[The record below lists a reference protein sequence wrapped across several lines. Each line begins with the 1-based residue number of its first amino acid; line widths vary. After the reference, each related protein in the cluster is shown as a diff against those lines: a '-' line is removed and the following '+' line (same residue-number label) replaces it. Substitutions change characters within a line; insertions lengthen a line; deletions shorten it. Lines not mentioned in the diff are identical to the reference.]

1 MTQADNHKLFN
12 PILNCCEPLFALAAP
27 LRDDSKASKLSE
39 DFREQ
44 VLNEMTAI
52 EKRAFDL
59 QIGMVELKDAKY
71 ALTAF
76 IDELVLNSSW
86 TARNEWMAKP
96 LQLEFFGEH
105 TAGEGFF
112 SRLATLRQGGE
123 ENVNLLEVFYYCL
136 QLGFE
141 GVYRVK
147 GLEHLMALQV
157 DLRAQID
164 SYRGTMD
171 HTLASNGLPT
181 HALINQVRRQVPY
194 WVIAVVTVATV
205 FFTYIGYSIA
215 SGNLAEASIDTIEKS
230 QVLINN
236 ATTSRH
242 D

>member
-1 MTQADNHKLFN
+1 MTTPTENYFN
-12 PILNCCEPLFALAAP
+12 PILHCCEPLFALAAP
-27 LRDDSKASKLSE
+27 LAEDHKASQLPA

-44 VLNEMTAI
+44 ILNELTI
-52 EKRAFDL
+52 IDKRGFDL

-86 TARNEWMAKP
+86 LQREEWMARP

-112 SRLATLRQGGE
+112 TRLATLRQGGE

-141 GVYRVK
+141 GVYRIK
-147 GLEHLMALQV
+147 GIEHLMALQV

-164 SYRGTMD
+164 SYRGPMEQV
-171 HTLASNGLPT
+171 LASSGRPT

-194 WVIAVVTVATV
+194 WVIAAVTIAVV
-205 FFTYIGYSIA
+205 FFTYIGYAVVS
-215 SGNLAEASIDTIEKS
+215 SNVAEASVATID
-230 QVLINN
+230 N
-236 ATTSRH
+236 ARELMLKNSELPN
-242 D
+242 

>member
-1 MTQADNHKLFN
+1 MTTPAANYFN
-12 PILNCCEPLFALAAP
+12 SILHCCEPLFALAAP
-27 LRDDSKASKLSE
+27 LSDDRKASKLPA

-44 VLNEMTAI
+44 ILNELTAI
-52 EKRAFDL
+52 DKRGFDL

-86 TARNEWMAKP
+86 PQREEWMARP

-112 SRLATLRQGGE
+112 TRLATLRQGGE

-141 GVYRVK
+141 GVYRIK
-147 GLEHLMALQV
+147 GIEHLMALQV

-164 SYRGTMD
+164 GYRGPMD
-171 HTLASNGLPT
+171 HALANSGRPT

-194 WVIAVVTVATV
+194 WVIAVVTIAVV
-205 FFTYIGYSIA
+205 FFTYIGYAVFS
-215 SGNLAEASIDTIEKS
+215 SKLAEASISKVDTAREVILKS
-230 QVLINN
+230 TALQP
-236 ATTSRH
+236 
-242 D
+242 

>member
-1 MTQADNHKLFN
+1 MKPTATENFFN
-12 PILNCCEPLFALAAP
+12 PILHCCEPLFALAAP
-27 LRDDSKASKLSE
+27 LAEDHKARQLPS

-44 VLNEMTAI
+44 ILNEMTAI
-52 EKRAFDL
+52 DKRGFDL

-86 TARNEWMAKP
+86 PQRDEWMARP

-112 SRLATLRQGGE
+112 TRLTTLRQGGE

-141 GVYRVK
+141 GVYRIK
-147 GLEHLMALQV
+147 GIEHLMALQV

-164 SYRGTMD
+164 SYRGPMD
-171 HTLASNGLPT
+171 HALALSGTPT

-194 WVIAVVTVATV
+194 WVIAVTTIAVV
-205 FFTYIGYSIA
+205 FFTYIGYTVFS
-215 SGNLAEASIDTIEKS
+215 SNLANESVTQIATVEDII
-230 QVLINN
+230 LNN
-236 ATTSRH
+236 SAVPR
-242 D
+242 

>member
-1 MTQADNHKLFN
+1 MSQTKTNTLFN

-27 LRDDSKASKLSE
+27 LRSDSKARQLQA
-39 DFREQ
+39 DYREQ
-44 VLNEMTAI
+44 ILNEFTAL

-86 TARNEWMAKP
+86 PHREEWMARP

-112 SRLATLRQGGE
+112 TRLATLRQGGE
-123 ENVNLLEVFYYCL
+123 ENVNVLEIFYFCL

-141 GVYRVK
+141 GVYRIK
-147 GLEHLMALQV
+147 GIEHLMALQV

-164 SYRGTMD
+164 TYRGPMN
-171 HTLASNGLPT
+171 HALSVSGLPT

-205 FFTYIGYSIA
+205 FFTYIGYSIFSA
-215 SGNLAEASIDTIEKS
+215 DLAEASIEK
-230 QVLINN
+230 INQ
-236 ATTSRH
+236 AQQAIASSIASRH
-242 D
+242 E

>member
-1 MTQADNHKLFN
+1 MKPADSAKPFN
-12 PILNCCEPLFALAAP
+12 PILSCCEPLFALVAP
-27 LRDDSKASKLSE
+27 LRDDARISQLHS

-44 VLNEMTAI
+44 ILNQLATM

-71 ALTAF
+71 AVTAF

-86 TARNEWMAKP
+86 ADRQQWMAKP

-112 SRLATLRQGGE
+112 TRLATLRQGGE
-123 ENVNLLEVFYYCL
+123 ENVNLLELFYCCL

-141 GVYRVK
+141 GVYRIK
-147 GLEHLMALQV
+147 GVEHLMALQV

-164 SYRGTMD
+164 SYRGAVE
-171 HTLASNGLPT
+171 HRLAAAGLPS

-194 WVIAVVTVATV
+194 WVIAVITVAAV
-205 FFTYIGYSIA
+205 FFTYIGYSIV
-215 SGNLAEASIDTIEKS
+215 SNNVAEASIST
-230 QVLINN
+230 INN
-236 ATTSRH
+236 YQKNILKSSAGGAE
-242 D
+242 